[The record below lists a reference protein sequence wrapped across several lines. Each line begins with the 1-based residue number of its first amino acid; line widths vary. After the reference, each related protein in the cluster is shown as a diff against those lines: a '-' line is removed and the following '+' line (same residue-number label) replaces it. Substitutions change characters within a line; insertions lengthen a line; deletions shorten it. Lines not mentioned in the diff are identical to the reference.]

1 MKVNARDL
9 ICVRTPGFHGVGS
22 PITGNR
28 EARRW
33 LRVVRSSRP
42 MEHKEMREL
51 HDLAEA
57 QALALAIVDT
67 LPEPFLVLDDTLHL
81 LAGSRCFY
89 EVFGEDP
96 AAAHG
101 RSLFDLSDGQWD
113 IPGLRQ
119 LLLVV
124 IPEHTALEGFEFEQ
138 DFAQLGIRTIQLNA
152 LPIRDEGGDSRM
164 VLLAIK
170 DITERRVAE
179 QEKQRLL
186 EHTEKLLEQQRTLL
200 REMRHRIANS
210 LQIIASILL
219 LKAGSVAS
227 EETKNE
233 LRSAHQR
240 VMSVAAVQNHLNTSE
255 GIEQIEMGPY
265 LTKLSAGLAA
275 SMVGPDQH
283 IDIAVAATDGTLP
296 TSHAVSI
303 GLIVTELI
311 INAIKYAFPKRRASA
326 RVRVTFEMAKSDW
339 KLTVADNGL
348 GRAGQEV
355 MKTTTGLGTALIG
368 ALAKQLDAQIAET
381 SSPKGLTVHVT
392 RSTFESRLP
401 VAA

>member
-1 MKVNARDL
+1 MK
-9 ICVRTPGFHGVGS
+9 
-22 PITGNR
+22 
-28 EARRW
+28 
-33 LRVVRSSRP
+33 
-42 MEHKEMREL
+42 EL
-51 HDLAEA
+51 PDRAQA

-96 AAAHG
+96 AKARG
-101 RSLFDLSDGQWD
+101 RSLFDLSGGQWD

-119 LLLVV
+119 LLTSVV
-124 IPEHTALEGFEFEQ
+124 PQRTPLEGFEFEN
-138 DFAQLGIRTIQLNA
+138 DFAHLGRRTIQLNA
-152 LPIRDEGGDSRM
+152 LPIRDDNGESRM

-179 QEKQRLL
+179 LEKQRLL
-186 EHTEKLLEQQRTLL
+186 EHTEELLEQQRTLL

-219 LKAGSVAS
+219 LKAGSVSS

-233 LRSAHQR
+233 LRAAHQR
-240 VMSVAAVQNHLNTSE
+240 VMSVAAVQSHLNASE

-265 LTKLSAGLAA
+265 LTKLSAGLAS
-275 SMVGPDQH
+275 SMVGPKQR
-283 IDIAVAATDGTLP
+283 IDIVAAASEGALP

-311 INAIKYAFPKRRASA
+311 MNAIKYAFPEARRSA
-326 RVRVTFEMAKSDW
+326 RVRVTFEKANSDW
-339 KLTVADNGL
+339 KLTVSDNGT
-348 GRAGQEV
+348 GRLRSEDSAV
-355 MKTTTGLGTALIG
+355 STGLGTALIG
-368 ALAKQLDAQIAET
+368 ALAKQLNAQVSET
-381 SSPKGLTVHVT
+381 SSHNGLTVSVT
-392 RSTFESRLP
+392 RSTFESFLP

>member
-1 MKVNARDL
+1 MK
-9 ICVRTPGFHGVGS
+9 
-22 PITGNR
+22 
-28 EARRW
+28 
-33 LRVVRSSRP
+33 
-42 MEHKEMREL
+42 EL
-51 HDLAEA
+51 HDRAEA

-96 AAAHG
+96 VKAHG
-101 RSLFDLSDGQWD
+101 RSLFELSDGQWN
-113 IPGLRQ
+113 IPGLCE
-119 LLLVV
+119 LLQNVV
-124 IPEHTALEGFEFEQ
+124 PQRRAVEDFEFEKT
-138 DFAQLGIRTIQLNA
+138 FAKLGKRTIQVNA
-152 LPIRDEGGDSRM
+152 LPIRDESGESRM

-186 EHTEKLLEQQRTLL
+186 EHTEELLEQQRTLL

-219 LKAGSVAS
+219 LKAGSVSS

-233 LRSAHQR
+233 LRAAHQR
-240 VMSVAAVQNHLNTSE
+240 VMSVATVQSHLSASD

-265 LTKLSAGLAA
+265 LTKLSAGLAS
-275 SMVGPDQH
+275 SMVGPKQH
-283 IDIAVAATDGTLP
+283 IDIAVAASEGALP

-311 INAIKYAFPKRRASA
+311 INAIKYAFPEPRSSA
-326 RVRVTFEMAKSDW
+326 RIRVTFETAKSDW
-339 KLTVADNGL
+339 KLTVADNGV
-348 GRAGQEV
+348 GRSSQEEGQ
-355 MKTTTGLGTALIG
+355 TSAGLGTALVG
-368 ALAKQLDAQIAET
+368 ALAKQLRAQITEI
-381 SSPKGLTVHVT
+381 SSSEGLNVAVT
-392 RSTFESRLP
+392 RSTFDAHLP

>member
-1 MKVNARDL
+1 MQ
-9 ICVRTPGFHGVGS
+9 
-22 PITGNR
+22 
-28 EARRW
+28 
-33 LRVVRSSRP
+33 
-42 MEHKEMREL
+42 EL
-51 HDLAEA
+51 HDSAQA

-96 AAAHG
+96 ATAHG
-101 RSLFDLSDGQWD
+101 RSLFDLSDGRWD

-119 LLLVV
+119 LLKAVV
-124 IPEHTALEGFEFEQ
+124 LQRTALNGFEFEQ
-138 DFAQLGIRTIQLNA
+138 DFGKRGKRTIQLNA

-170 DITERRVAE
+170 DITERRDAE

-186 EHTEKLLEQQRTLL
+186 EHTEQLLEQQRTLL

-219 LKAGSVAS
+219 LKAGSVSS

-233 LRSAHQR
+233 LRAAHQR

-255 GIEQIEMGPY
+255 GIEHIEMGPY

-275 SMVGPDQH
+275 SMVGPKQH
-283 IDIAVAATDGTLP
+283 IDIAVAASEGTLP
-296 TSHAVSI
+296 TSHAVSLV
-303 GLIVTELI
+303 LIVTELI
-311 INAIKYAFPKRRASA
+311 INAIKYGFPKPRSSA
-326 RVRVTFEMAKSDW
+326 RIRVTFEMAKSDW
-339 KLTVADNGL
+339 KLTVADNGV
-348 GRAGQEV
+348 GRAGSEDG
-355 MKTTTGLGTALIG
+355 KESTGLGTALIG
-368 ALAKQLDAQIAET
+368 ALAKQLNAQISET
-381 SSPKGLTVHVT
+381 SSGKGLNVAVT

>member
-1 MKVNARDL
+1 
-9 ICVRTPGFHGVGS
+9 
-22 PITGNR
+22 
-28 EARRW
+28 
-33 LRVVRSSRP
+33 
-42 MEHKEMREL
+42 MREL
-51 HDLAEA
+51 HDRAEA

-81 LAGSRCFY
+81 LACSRCFY
-89 EVFGEDP
+89 EVFGEN
-96 AAAHG
+96 AAKAHG
-101 RSLFDLSDGQWD
+101 RSLFDLSEGEWD

-119 LLLVV
+119 LLVSVV
-124 IPEHTALEGFEFEQ
+124 PQHTALENFEFEQ
-138 DFAQLGIRTIQLNA
+138 TFEHLGERTIQLNA
-152 LPIRDEGGDSRM
+152 LPLRDDGGESRM

-170 DITERRVAE
+170 DITDRRVAE

-186 EHTEKLLEQQRTLL
+186 EHTEELLQQHRTLL

-233 LRSAHQR
+233 LRAAHQR
-240 VMSVAAVQNHLNTSE
+240 VMSVAVVQGHLSASD

-265 LTKLSAGLAA
+265 LTKLSAGLAS
-275 SMVGPDQH
+275 SMVGPKQH
-283 IDIAVAATDGTLP
+283 IDIAVAVNEGALP

-311 INAIKYAFPKRRASA
+311 INAIKYAFPEHQTSA
-326 RVRVTFEMAKSDW
+326 RIRVTFEIAKADW
-339 KLTVADNGL
+339 KLTVADNGA
-348 GRAGQEV
+348 GRNTNNEL
-355 MKTTTGLGTALIG
+355 KNSTGLGTALIG
-368 ALAKQLDAQIAET
+368 ALAKQLKAQITET
-381 SSPKGLTVHVT
+381 SSTEGLTVAVT
-392 RSTFESRLP
+392 RSTFESHLP

>member
-1 MKVNARDL
+1 MKQ
-9 ICVRTPGFHGVGS
+9 
-22 PITGNR
+22 
-28 EARRW
+28 
-33 LRVVRSSRP
+33 
-42 MEHKEMREL
+42 L

-89 EVFGEDP
+89 EVFHEDP
-96 AAAHG
+96 VKAHG

-119 LLLVV
+119 LLASVV
-124 IPEHTALEGFEFEQ
+124 PQHTAVEGFEFEQ
-138 DFAQLGIRTIQLNA
+138 DFAHLGVRTIQLNA
-152 LPIRDEGGDSRM
+152 LPIRENGTAGRM

-186 EHTEKLLEQQRTLL
+186 EHTEELLEQQKTLL

-219 LKAGSVAS
+219 LKAGSVSS

-233 LRSAHQR
+233 LRAAHQR
-240 VMSVAAVQNHLNTSE
+240 VMSVATVQSHLHASD

-265 LTKLSAGLAA
+265 LKKLGAGLAS
-275 SMVGPDQH
+275 SMVGPKQR
-283 IDIAVAATDGTLP
+283 IDIVVAASEGTMP

-311 INAIKYAFPKRRASA
+311 MNAIKYAFPAPRASA
-326 RVRVTFEMAKSDW
+326 RIRVTFEKARSDW
-339 KLTVADNGL
+339 KLTVSDNGV
-348 GRAGQEV
+348 GRVHKEEL
-355 MKTTTGLGTALIG
+355 KTSTGLGTALIG
-368 ALAKQLDAQIAET
+368 ALASQLAAQISEPP
-381 SSPKGLTVHVT
+381 SPKGLTVEVT

>member
-1 MKVNARDL
+1 V
-9 ICVRTPGFHGVGS
+9 
-22 PITGNR
+22 
-28 EARRW
+28 
-33 LRVVRSSRP
+33 
-42 MEHKEMREL
+42 REL
-51 HDLAEA
+51 SDRAEA

-89 EVFGEDP
+89 EVFNEDP
-96 AAAHG
+96 ANAHG

-119 LLLVV
+119 LLTSVV
-124 IPEHTALEGFEFEQ
+124 PQKAAIESFEFEQ
-138 DFAQLGIRTIQLNA
+138 NFAHLGTRTIQLNS
-152 LPIRDEGGDSRM
+152 LPIGEDGGESRM

-186 EHTEKLLEQQRTLL
+186 EHTEELLEQQRTLL

-219 LKAGSVAS
+219 LKAGSVSS

-233 LRSAHQR
+233 LRAAHQR
-240 VMSVAAVQNHLNTSE
+240 VMSVAVVQGHLSASD

-265 LTKLSAGLAA
+265 LTKLSGGLAS
-275 SMVGPDQH
+275 SMVGPKQH
-283 IDIAVAATDGTLP
+283 IDIAVAASDGALP

-311 INAIKYAFPKRRASA
+311 INAIKYAFPKQRSSA
-326 RVRVTFEMAKSDW
+326 RIRVTFEMAKSDW
-339 KLTVADNGL
+339 KLTVADNGV
-348 GRAGQEV
+348 GRDAQEEPI
-355 MKTTTGLGTALIG
+355 TSTGLGTALIS
-368 ALAKQLDAQIAET
+368 ALAKQLNAQITET
-381 SSPKGLTVHVT
+381 STPSGLTLEVT
-392 RSTFESRLP
+392 RSTFESHLP

>member
-1 MKVNARDL
+1 MN
-9 ICVRTPGFHGVGS
+9 
-22 PITGNR
+22 
-28 EARRW
+28 
-33 LRVVRSSRP
+33 
-42 MEHKEMREL
+42 EH

-81 LAGSRCFY
+81 LAASRCFY

-96 AAAHG
+96 ATAHG
-101 RSLFDLSDGQWD
+101 RSLFDLSHGQWD

-119 LLLVV
+119 LLAAVV
-124 IPEHTALEGFEFEQ
+124 PERTGLEGFEFEQ
-138 DFAQLGIRTIQLNA
+138 DFGSRGRRTIQLNA

-170 DITERRVAE
+170 DITERREAE

-186 EHTEKLLEQQRTLL
+186 EHTEQLLEQQRTLL

-219 LKAGSVAS
+219 LKAGSVSS

-233 LRSAHQR
+233 LRAAHQR

-265 LTKLSAGLAA
+265 LTKLSAGLAS
-275 SMVGPDQH
+275 SMVGPKQH
-283 IDIAVAATDGTLP
+283 IDIAVAATAGTLP
-296 TSHAVSI
+296 TSHAVSL

-311 INAIKYAFPKRRASA
+311 INAIKYAFPKARSSA
-326 RVRVTFEMAKSDW
+326 RIRVTFEMARSDW
-339 KLTVADNGL
+339 KLTVSDNGV
-348 GRAGQEV
+348 GRNGKEEF
-355 MKTTTGLGTALIG
+355 KTSTGLGTALIG
-368 ALAKQLDAQIAET
+368 ALAKQLNAQITEA
-381 SSPKGLTVHVT
+381 SSPKGLTVEVT
-392 RSTFESRLP
+392 RSTFESLLP

>member
-1 MKVNARDL
+1 MNQL
-9 ICVRTPGFHGVGS
+9 HG
-22 PITGNR
+22 
-28 EARRW
+28 
-33 LRVVRSSRP
+33 
-42 MEHKEMREL
+42 
-51 HDLAEA
+51 LAEA

-67 LPEPFLVLDDTLHL
+67 LPEPFLVLDDSLHL
-81 LAGSRCFY
+81 LAASRCFY
-89 EVFGEDP
+89 EIFGEDP
-96 AAAHG
+96 TSAHG

-119 LLLVV
+119 LLTAVV
-124 IPEHTALEGFEFEQ
+124 PQHAALEGFEFEQ
-138 DFAQLGIRTIQLNA
+138 DFAHLGKRTIQLNA
-152 LPIRDEGGDSRM
+152 LPIRDQSIAGRM

-170 DITERRVAE
+170 DITERRVVE

-186 EHTEKLLEQQRTLL
+186 EHTEELLEQQRTLL

-219 LKAGSVAS
+219 LKAGSVTS

-233 LRSAHQR
+233 LRAAHQR
-240 VMSVAAVQNHLNTSE
+240 VMSVAAVQGHLNASD

-265 LTKLSAGLAA
+265 LTKLSAGLAS
-275 SMVGPDQH
+275 SMVGPKQA
-283 IDIAVAATDGTLP
+283 IDVVVAASKGALP

-311 INAIKYAFPKRRASA
+311 MNAIKYAFPKERPSA
-326 RVRVTFEMAKSDW
+326 RIRVTFEKAKSDW
-339 KLTVADNGL
+339 KLSVSDNGV
-348 GRAGQEV
+348 GRFHKEHS
-355 MKTTTGLGTALIG
+355 TISTGLGTALIG
-368 ALAKQLDAQIAET
+368 ALAKQLNAQISET

-392 RSTFESRLP
+392 RSTFESRLL